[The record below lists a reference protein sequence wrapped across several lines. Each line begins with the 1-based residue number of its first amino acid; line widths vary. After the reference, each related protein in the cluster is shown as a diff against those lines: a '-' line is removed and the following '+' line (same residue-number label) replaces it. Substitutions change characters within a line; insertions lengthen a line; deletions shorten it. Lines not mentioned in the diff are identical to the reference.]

1 VICPT
6 CGHRDRHSHKR
17 CWKCDPPDLSTF
29 QGRLRRCLLDHKMS
43 VVKFSELAGFDRGSI
58 GNMLAFNRPPTLELV
73 YCAAQIFGVRAGWLA
88 FGEEPR
94 DGHLHD

>member
-1 VICPT
+1 
-6 CGHRDRHSHKR
+6 
-17 CWKCDPPDLSTF
+17 
-29 QGRLRRCLLDHKMS
+29 MS

-58 GNMLAFNRPPTLELV
+58 GNMLVFNRPPTLELV

-94 DGHLHD
+94 DDIPFG